1 MTLRLQTWPH
11 ERKAVK
17 EPSKKAG
24 AFLTKCANLFAEKAS
39 FVGSIVDEWSES
51 HKEVFLEAPEPLK
64 DISYSIDSRAVV
76 VGRLKRTDT
85 IVGKLGVLVWI

>member
-11 ERKAVK
+11 ERRAVK
-17 EPSKKAG
+17 EPSKKPG
-24 AFLTKCANLFAEKAS
+24 GFFAKYVNSFGEEAS
-39 FVGSIVDEWSES
+39 FARLVVDEWREA

-64 DISYSIDSRAVV
+64 DISYSIDSWAVV

-85 IVGKLGVLVWI
+85 IVGKLGVLV

>member
-1 MTLRLQTWPH
+1 M
-11 ERKAVK
+11 ER
-17 EPSKKAG
+17 
-24 AFLTKCANLFAEKAS
+24 
-39 FVGSIVDEWSES
+39 S

-85 IVGKLGVLVWI
+85 IVGKLGVLV